1 MADRKLVILGSGPAG
16 LTAGIYAGRSDL
28 TPLIIEGKEP
38 GGQLMGTTTVENWP
52 GDLET
57 TGPKLIERMREQAEA
72 CGSEFEPGIAT
83 DIDMSQHPFTVTT
96 NKDKTFTADAVI
108 IATGSKPRR
117 LECPGEEE
125 YWGKGVT
132 TCAVCDGAFYK
143 DKPVVIVGGGDSAME
158 DAEFMLTFTDKIT
171 IVQIEDEL
179 TASPATKE
187 NVVDNEHI
195 DIIYNSTVTEI
206 HGDGDGVTGV
216 TIKNTNTDETQKL
229 ETNAVFIDIGFLPNT
244 EMVKDNIE
252 LTEYGH
258 IVVHDQSR
266 TSQDGIFVAGDVAD
280 PKYQQAVTASGMG
293 CKAALD
299 AERYIKRLK
308 K

>member
-1 MADRKLVILGSGPAG
+1 MEHTKLLILGSGPAG

-28 TPLIIEGKEP
+28 KPLIIEGKEP

-52 GDLET
+52 GDIET
-57 TGPKLIERMREQAEA
+57 TGPKLIERMRKQAEA
-72 CGSEFEPGIAT
+72 CGAEFESGAAT
-83 DIDMSQHPFTVTT
+83 DIDTSEHPFTVTT
-96 NKDKTFTADAVI
+96 SKDKQFTADAII
-108 IATGSKPRR
+108 IATGAKPKR
-117 LECPGEEE
+117 LNCPGEEK

-143 DKPVVIVGGGDSAME
+143 DLPVVIVGGGDSAME
-158 DAEFMLTFTDKIT
+158 DAEFMLNFTDKIT
-171 IVQIEDEL
+171 IVQIEEEL

-187 NVVDNEHI
+187 SVVDNDNIEI
-195 DIIYNSTVTEI
+195 MYNSTVTEI
-206 HGDGDGVTGV
+206 HGDDDSVTGV
-216 TIKNTNTDETQKL
+216 TIQNQKTNETQQLDTK
-229 ETNAVFIDIGFLPNT
+229 AVFIDIGFKPNT
-244 EMVKDNIE
+244 DMVAGKVE

-258 IVVHDQSR
+258 IIVHNDTK
-266 TSQDGIFVAGDVAD
+266 TSQEGIFVAGDVAD
-280 PKYQQAVTASGMG
+280 PQYQQAVTASGMG